1 MGSFVLGLLK
11 FCSPQRR
18 FDLRFEEALNGAIP
32 KPLEVFSSGSIL
44 FLPTKPWPGMQAL
57 SQITNTFEVDNSS
70 RLYGAETTVI
80 SKGCHSL
87 WQDMSREQ
95 LGNLT
100 LAFRCC
106 VCSYFFRT

>member
-1 MGSFVLGLLK
+1 MG
-11 FCSPQRR
+11 QY
-18 FDLRFEEALNGAIP
+18 P

-44 FLPTKPWPGMQAL
+44 FLPSKPWPGMQAL
-57 SQITNTFEVDNSS
+57 SQITNTLRWIIAPDCMEQKPLSFPK
-70 RLYGAETTVI
+70 AVI
-80 SKGCHSL
+80 HL
-87 WQDMSREQ
+87 WHDMSREQ